1 MRRKLAE
8 IHHEEYAIELIQ
20 APVRGYLVRQDMV
33 RKKSTAK
40 RLQCVYR
47 GAQVRLDLRRAVR
60 AMTLIQRI
68 MCGKLTRLRLK
79 LQKLRRE
86 RVVHTFIVIDRLLAR
101 SILLWDMGEWQ
112 QYRESESNG
121 VWYYNTKEN
130 DTRWKAP
137 ECFDGLFASGFDDCQ
152 TKICK
157 KSFETQQELNQNAQL
172 GV

>member
-47 GAQVRLDLRRAVR
+47 GAQVRLDLRRAAR

-68 MCGKLTRLRLK
+68 MRGKLTRLSVLMDY
-79 LQKLRRE
+79 L
-86 RVVHTFIVIDRLLAR
+86 
-101 SILLWDMGEWQ
+101 
-112 QYRESESNG
+112 
-121 VWYYNTKEN
+121 
-130 DTRWKAP
+130 
-137 ECFDGLFASGFDDCQ
+137 
-152 TKICK
+152 
-157 KSFETQQELNQNAQL
+157 
-172 GV
+172 